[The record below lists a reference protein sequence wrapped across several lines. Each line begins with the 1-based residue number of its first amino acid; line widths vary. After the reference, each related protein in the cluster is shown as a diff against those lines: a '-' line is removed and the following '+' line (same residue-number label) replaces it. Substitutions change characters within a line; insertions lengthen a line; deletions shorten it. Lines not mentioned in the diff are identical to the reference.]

1 MGWIVYIK
9 GWWFVLQN
17 WSIKTNI
24 RKNLSI
30 LCKLFYMKNLC
41 YMFAIDM
48 ITIILIYHDFLPI
61 CVIVQR
67 VYYQLR
73 TSRSGNCTCIR
84 IEFRDKLRVGNAF
97 RQRERERKTDK
108 RERNLDDGD
117 AKPRGAAWRILPGSV
132 VRSNPIKGSC
142 CFSARYLTLIAK
154 YWLEQSRA

>member
-61 CVIVQR
+61 CVIV
-67 VYYQLR
+67 
-73 TSRSGNCTCIR
+73 
-84 IEFRDKLRVGNAF
+84 
-97 RQRERERKTDK
+97 
-108 RERNLDDGD
+108 
-117 AKPRGAAWRILPGSV
+117 
-132 VRSNPIKGSC
+132 
-142 CFSARYLTLIAK
+142 
-154 YWLEQSRA
+154 